1 MVFHREK
8 PGDRINY
15 LRTFLI
21 KKYVEDNTTF
31 RARLIAI
38 ASALEPAYNK
48 IGSCPDQAISD
59 AISQS
64 LFQHGQLSVYQ
75 AISYICQSEWG
86 TVPPRIHCSARE
98 GVTVVSTGH
107 KVQVRHG
114 SPQALRP
121 VQLTCTL

>member
-75 AISYICQSEWG
+75 AISYICQSEW
-86 TVPPRIHCSARE
+86 
-98 GVTVVSTGH
+98 
-107 KVQVRHG
+107 
-114 SPQALRP
+114 
-121 VQLTCTL
+121 